1 MKNKNLKG
9 LYAITSSNLK
19 DEALLKKIRELLELG
34 INIVQFRD
42 KIHEFDKKLILA
54 KKIKKICE
62 NFNSIFIVNDDP
74 LLAKEASA
82 DGVHIGQD
90 DITYNEARE
99 ILGPNSI
106 IGISCQND
114 LNLALNAESLGAN
127 YVSFGSVFNTT
138 TKKNTVR
145 CSISQLKSLASSI
158 NLPSVAIG
166 GINKTNLQEVK
177 STVDMYAISSGLFE
191 ENSLEE
197 IIELVKNL
205 KN

>member
-74 LLAKEASA
+74 LLAKEAKA

-90 DITYNEARE
+90 DITYNESRE
-99 ILGPNSI
+99 I
-106 IGISCQND
+106 
-114 LNLALNAESLGAN
+114 
-127 YVSFGSVFNTT
+127 
-138 TKKNTVR
+138 
-145 CSISQLKSLASSI
+145 
-158 NLPSVAIG
+158 
-166 GINKTNLQEVK
+166 
-177 STVDMYAISSGLFE
+177 
-191 ENSLEE
+191 
-197 IIELVKNL
+197 
-205 KN
+205 

>member
-74 LLAKEASA
+74 LLAKEAKA

>member
-1 MKNKNLKG
+1 MLQK
-9 LYAITSSNLK
+9 YIS
-19 DEALLKKIRELLELG
+19 
-34 INIVQFRD
+34 
-42 KIHEFDKKLILA
+42 
-54 KKIKKICE
+54 KKICE

-74 LLAKEASA
+74 LLAKEAKA